1 MKNNYEVVKFVDNQ
15 FELDVR
21 ADKENETVWL
31 NTEQIANLFGRDYKT
46 IRKHINNALKE
57 ELNEFMVVA
66 KFESATKHGAIDN
79 KMQTHDVCYYNLDM
93 IISVGYRVKS
103 QRGILFR
110 RWANKVLKNYLIDGY
125 AINNKRMLALNKT
138 IEIQNKMLA
147 ETLDIETSELKN
159 IIDVY
164 TNALTLLDDY
174 DHQCVSKP
182 IGNKAAYILNYEEC
196 RIFIDG
202 MRFNND
208 SNIFGIEKVRGQL
221 DGILACINQTAFGEE
236 VYPSLEEK
244 AAHLLYFIVKDHP
257 FVDGCKRIAAGVFLL
272 YLSKNAILSKNKL
285 VISNGALT
293 AITLLVAE
301 SKPEEKEI
309 MIRIIM
315 NIIFN
320 KM

>member
-31 NTEQIANLFGRDYKT
+31 SQKEMAILFNVT
-46 IRKHINNALKE
+46 IDNVSLHVKNILNDE
-57 ELNEFMVVA
+57 ELDYSTIEESSIIH
-66 KFESATKHGAIDN
+66 FEGNRRINRKI
-79 KMQTHDVCYYNLDM
+79 KLYNLDM

-103 QRGILFR
+103 QRGIVFR

-125 AINNKRMLALNKT
+125 AINNKRMMALNKT

-221 DGILACINQTAFGEE
+221 EGILACINQTAFGEE

-272 YLSKNAILSKNKL
+272 YLSKNAILSKNKF